1 MVKIQRLMRLRAEY
15 MVDSLAL
22 TEEQVVRYPLALA
35 ALVAT
40 EELLIQAGLMMG
52 VGTLDMVAVAVA
64 ALEDIVGTAALA
76 ATTQTATT
84 LPMELPEPLAL
95 EVVAAAA
102 VVGLAMTIKILLS
115 KTEHLPPA
123 VGMVAGLG

>member
-15 MVDSLAL
+15 VVDSLAL

-52 VGTLDMVAVAVA
+52 VGVLGMVAVAVA

-76 ATTQTATT
+76 ATTQTTT
-84 LPMELPEPLAL
+84 TVPMELPEPLAL
-95 EVVAAAA
+95 EVAAVAAE
-102 VVGLAMTIKILLS
+102 VELAMSTQILIRN
-115 KTEHLPPA
+115 
-123 VGMVAGLG
+123 